1 MKFFKI
7 TVFSFFALAA
17 CGSLRAQDLQG
28 VVRDAENQPLVG
40 ASVYWAGTT
49 IGASTDAQGAFLL
62 HRVKGYDKLVASYLG
77 FVNDTLDVKNGV
89 DKVAFALRSEGVAL
103 EGVVV
108 EGNLSG
114 NFVKRDGIVKGEMI
128 SFAGLCKMACCNLAE
143 SFENS
148 ASVTVGYSDAISGAR
163 QIKMLGLAGTY
174 TQILDENRPIM
185 RGLSAPYG
193 LSYTPGMWLNSIQVS
208 KGVASVTAGHEAI
221 TGQINLEHRK
231 PTDDERLFVNLYLDD
246 ELRPEANVSTA
257 FPVTKDKKLSSVIL
271 LHGSMDTDARKMDHN
286 HDGFRDL
293 PKSDQINVAN
303 KWLYAADNGTQVRWG
318 WKFVQE
324 NRLGGMLDY
333 KNTRTMREAMEKDWD
348 WRAGDKKMPLYGS
361 HIRNRNANGYF
372 KVGMPVGP
380 AVYDPDEQDEM
391 RSNLA
396 FVADFD
402 HFSEDAYFGLNDYT
416 GNQNSLALNLMY
428 NHYFTYRS
436 SLIVGV
442 QGHLDYYR
450 EKLLNPTPW
459 IAANSVRNY
468 DFDRNEREAGAYAEY
483 TYAIKDKF
491 SIVAGLRG
499 DYNHY
504 YDRFFLTPRGHLKW
518 NITPSTTLR
527 ASGGLGYRSTNVITD
542 NIGVLA
548 NHYYDRFFLTPRGH
562 LKWNITPST
571 TLRASGGLGY
581 RSTNVITDNIGVLAT
596 GRAITFLD
604 NESGK
609 FDFRK
614 FDRMEKALT
623 VGGSLTQTFGLVNPG
638 DATLSFDYFRTQ
650 FYNSVVADQEMF
662 DRMEKA
668 LTVGGSLTQTFGL
681 VNPGDATLSFD
692 YFRTQFYNSVVADQE
707 MYADRIVFYD
717 TDGRSYTDT
726 YQIDFSWSPVERLDI
741 FATFR
746 YTDSEM
752 TIRRADGGT
761 ARVERPLV
769 SQYKTLLNIQYA
781 TKFRRWVFDATAQL
795 NGPAR
800 IPTQTGDLDDSY
812 YSPRYPMFF
821 AQVSRKV
828 GKFDIYAGCENI
840 ADYRQKDPILNAQDP
855 YDYKFNSMNVW
866 GPLMGRKFY
875 VGLRFNLY

>member
-1 MKFFKI
+1 MKRF
-7 TVFSFFALAA
+7 VYFALSAFFIAA
-17 CGSLRAQDLQG
+17 GGTLRAQDIRG
-28 VVRDAENQPLVG
+28 VVRDADDRPLAG

-49 IGASTDAQGAFLL
+49 VGASTDAEGAFLL
-62 HRVKGYDKLVASYLG
+62 HRVKGYDRLVASYLG
-77 FVNDTLDVKNGV
+77 YVNDTLRIDEAVQRA
-89 DKVAFALRSEGVAL
+89 DFALRAEGVEL

-231 PTDDERLFVNLYLDD
+231 PTDSERLFVNLYLDD

-257 FPVTKDKKLSSVIL
+257 FPVSRDKKLSSVVL
-271 LHGSMDTDARKMDHN
+271 LHGSGDTDVRKMDHN

-293 PKSDQINVAN
+293 PRSAQFNVAN

-324 NRLGGMLDY
+324 SRLGGMLDY
-333 KNTRTMREAMEKDWD
+333 RNTDAMREAMFRDWD
-348 WRAGDKKMPLYGS
+348 WQTEGTRMPLYGS

-380 AVYDPDEQDEM
+380 SVYDEAEQDEM

-402 HFSEDAYFGLNDYT
+402 HFDEEAYFGLNDYS
-416 GNQNSLALNLMY
+416 GNQNSLSLNLMY

-436 SLIVGV
+436 SLNVGV
-442 QGHLDYYR
+442 QAHLDYYR
-450 EKLLNPTPW
+450 ETLGNDTPW
-459 IAANSVRNY
+459 LGSDRAY
-468 DFDRNEREAGAYAEY
+468 DFGRDEEEVGAYAEY
-483 TYAIKDKF
+483 TYAVRDKF
-491 SIVAGLRG
+491 SVVAGLRG
-499 DYNHY
+499 DYNAF
-504 YDRFFLTPRGHLKW
+504 YDRFFLTPRGHVKW
-518 NITPSTTLR
+518 NVTPSTTLR
-527 ASGGLGYRSTNVITD
+527 ASAGLGYRSTNVITD
-542 NIGVLA
+542 NIGM
-548 NHYYDRFFLTPRGH
+548 
-562 LKWNITPST
+562 
-571 TLRASGGLGY
+571 
-581 RSTNVITDNIGVLAT
+581 LAT
-596 GRAITFLD
+596 GRELVIPALGD
-604 NESGK
+604 LG
-609 FDFRK
+609 RL
-614 FDRMEKALT
+614 EKALT
-623 VGGSLTQTFGLVNPG
+623 LGGSLTQTFGLVNPG

-650 FYNSVVADQEMF
+650 FCNSVVVDQEY
-662 DRMEKA
+662 DA
-668 LTVGGSLTQTFGL
+668 QTIR
-681 VNPGDATLSFD
+681 V
-692 YFRTQFYNSVVADQE
+692 
-707 MYADRIVFYD
+707 YD
-717 TDGRSYTDT
+717 SDGRSFTDT
-726 YQIDFSWSPVERLDI
+726 YQIDFSWTPVERLDI

-746 YTDSEM
+746 YTDSRM
-752 TIRRADGGT
+752 TIDRPDGTT

-769 SQYKTLLNIQYA
+769 SEYKTLLNIQYA

-800 IPTQTGDLDDSY
+800 IPTQTGDLADSR
-812 YSPRYPMFF
+812 YSPRYPMFY

-828 GKFDIYAGCENI
+828 GKFDIYVGCENI
-840 ADYRQKDPILNAQDP
+840 ADYRQEDPILNAANP

-875 VGLRFNLY
+875 AGLRFNLY

>member
-1 MKFFKI
+1 MKRF
-7 TVFSFFALAA
+7 VHFALSAFFIAA
-17 CGSLRAQDLQG
+17 GGTLRAQDIRG
-28 VVRDAENQPLVG
+28 AVRDADDRPLAG

-49 IGASTDAQGAFLL
+49 VGASTDAEGAFLL
-62 HRVKGYDKLVASYLG
+62 HRVKGYDRLVASYLG
-77 FVNDTLDVKNGV
+77 YVNDTLRIDEAVQRA
-89 DKVAFALRSEGVAL
+89 DFALRAEGVEL

-231 PTDDERLFVNLYLDD
+231 PTDSERLFVNLYLDD

-257 FPVTKDKKLSSVIL
+257 FPVSRDKKLSSVIL
-271 LHGSMDTDARKMDHN
+271 LHGSGDTDVRKMDHN

-293 PKSDQINVAN
+293 PRSAQFNVAN

-324 NRLGGMLDY
+324 SRLGGMLDY
-333 KNTRTMREAMEKDWD
+333 RNTDAMREAMFRDWD
-348 WRAGDKKMPLYGS
+348 WQTEGTRMPLYGS

-380 AVYDPDEQDEM
+380 SVYDEAEQDEM

-402 HFSEDAYFGLNDYT
+402 HFDEEAYFGLNDYS

-436 SLIVGV
+436 SLNVGV
-442 QGHLDYYR
+442 QAHLDYYR
-450 EKLLNPTPW
+450 ETLGNDTPW
-459 IAANSVRNY
+459 LGSDRAY
-468 DFDRNEREAGAYAEY
+468 DFGRDEEEVGAYAEY
-483 TYAIKDKF
+483 TYAVRDKF
-491 SIVAGLRG
+491 SVVAGLRG
-499 DYNHY
+499 DYNAF
-504 YDRFFLTPRGHLKW
+504 YDRFFLTPRGHVKW
-518 NITPSTTLR
+518 NVTPSTTLR
-527 ASGGLGYRSTNVITD
+527 ASAGLGYRSTNVITD
-542 NIGVLA
+542 NIGM
-548 NHYYDRFFLTPRGH
+548 
-562 LKWNITPST
+562 
-571 TLRASGGLGY
+571 
-581 RSTNVITDNIGVLAT
+581 LAT
-596 GRAITFLD
+596 GRELVIPALGDLD
-604 NESGK
+604 
-609 FDFRK
+609 RL
-614 FDRMEKALT
+614 EKALT
-623 VGGSLTQTFGLVNPG
+623 LGGSLTQTFGLVNPG

-650 FYNSVVADQEMF
+650 FCNSVVVDQEY
-662 DRMEKA
+662 DA
-668 LTVGGSLTQTFGL
+668 QTIR
-681 VNPGDATLSFD
+681 V
-692 YFRTQFYNSVVADQE
+692 
-707 MYADRIVFYD
+707 YD
-717 TDGRSYTDT
+717 SDGRSFTDT
-726 YQIDFSWSPVERLDI
+726 YQIDFSWTPVERLDI

-746 YTDSEM
+746 YTDSRM
-752 TIRRADGGT
+752 TIDRPDGTT

-769 SQYKTLLNIQYA
+769 SEYKTLLNIQYA

-800 IPTQTGDLDDSY
+800 IPTQTGDLADSR
-812 YSPRYPMFF
+812 YSPRYPMFY

-828 GKFDIYAGCENI
+828 GKFDIYVGCENI
-840 ADYRQKDPILNAQDP
+840 ADYRQEDPILNAANP

-875 VGLRFNLY
+875 AGLRFNLY

>member
-1 MKFFKI
+1 MKRF
-7 TVFSFFALAA
+7 VYFALSAFFIAA
-17 CGSLRAQDLQG
+17 GGTLRAQDIRG
-28 VVRDAENQPLVG
+28 AVRDADDRPLAG

-49 IGASTDAQGAFLL
+49 VGTSTDAEGAFLL
-62 HRVKGYDKLVASYLG
+62 HRVKGYDRLVASYLG
-77 FVNDTLDVKNGV
+77 YVNDTLRIDEAVQRA
-89 DKVAFALRSEGVAL
+89 DFALRAEGVEL

-231 PTDDERLFVNLYLDD
+231 PTDSERLFVNLYLDD

-257 FPVTKDKKLSSVIL
+257 FPVSRDKKLSSVIL
-271 LHGSMDTDARKMDHN
+271 LHGSGDTDVRKMDHN

-293 PKSDQINVAN
+293 PRSAQFNVAN

-324 NRLGGMLDY
+324 SRLGGMLDY
-333 KNTRTMREAMEKDWD
+333 RNTDAMREAMFRDWD
-348 WRAGDKKMPLYGS
+348 WQTEGTRMPLYGS

-380 AVYDPDEQDEM
+380 SVYDEAEQDEM

-402 HFSEDAYFGLNDYT
+402 HFDEEAYFGLNDYS

-436 SLIVGV
+436 SLNVGV
-442 QGHLDYYR
+442 QAHLDYYR
-450 EKLLNPTPW
+450 ETLGNDTPW
-459 IAANSVRNY
+459 LGSDRAY
-468 DFDRNEREAGAYAEY
+468 DFGRDEEEVGAYAEY
-483 TYAIKDKF
+483 TYAVRDKF
-491 SIVAGLRG
+491 SVVAGLRG
-499 DYNHY
+499 DYNAF
-504 YDRFFLTPRGHLKW
+504 YDRFFLTPRGHVKW
-518 NITPSTTLR
+518 NVTPSTTLR
-527 ASGGLGYRSTNVITD
+527 ASAGLGYRSTNVITD
-542 NIGVLA
+542 NIGM
-548 NHYYDRFFLTPRGH
+548 
-562 LKWNITPST
+562 
-571 TLRASGGLGY
+571 
-581 RSTNVITDNIGVLAT
+581 LAT
-596 GRAITFLD
+596 GRELVIPALGDLD
-604 NESGK
+604 
-609 FDFRK
+609 RL
-614 FDRMEKALT
+614 EKALT
-623 VGGSLTQTFGLVNPG
+623 LGGSLTQTFGLVNPG

-650 FYNSVVADQEMF
+650 FCNSVVVDQEY
-662 DRMEKA
+662 DA
-668 LTVGGSLTQTFGL
+668 QTIR
-681 VNPGDATLSFD
+681 V
-692 YFRTQFYNSVVADQE
+692 
-707 MYADRIVFYD
+707 YD
-717 TDGRSYTDT
+717 SDGRSFTDT
-726 YQIDFSWSPVERLDI
+726 YQIDFSWTPVERLDI

-746 YTDSEM
+746 YTDSRM
-752 TIRRADGGT
+752 TIDRPDGTT

-769 SQYKTLLNIQYA
+769 SEYKTLLNIQYA

-800 IPTQTGDLDDSY
+800 IPTQTGDLADSR
-812 YSPRYPMFF
+812 YSPRYPMFY

-828 GKFDIYAGCENI
+828 GKFDIYVGCENI
-840 ADYRQKDPILNAQDP
+840 ADYRQEDPILNAANP

-875 VGLRFNLY
+875 AGLRFNLY

>member
-1 MKFFKI
+1 MKRF
-7 TVFSFFALAA
+7 VYFALSAFFIAA
-17 CGSLRAQDLQG
+17 GGTLRAQDIRG
-28 VVRDAENQPLVG
+28 AVRDADDRPLAG

-49 IGASTDAQGAFLL
+49 VGASTDAEGAFLL
-62 HRVKGYDKLVASYLG
+62 HRVKGYDRLVASYLG
-77 FVNDTLDVKNGV
+77 YVNDTLRIDEAVQRA
-89 DKVAFALRSEGVAL
+89 DFALRAEGVEL

-231 PTDDERLFVNLYLDD
+231 PTDSERLFVNLYLDD

-257 FPVTKDKKLSSVIL
+257 FPVSRDKKLSSVIL
-271 LHGSMDTDARKMDHN
+271 LHGSGDTDVRKMDHN

-293 PKSDQINVAN
+293 PRSAQFNVAN

-324 NRLGGMLDY
+324 SRLGGMLDY
-333 KNTRTMREAMEKDWD
+333 RNTDAMREAMFRDWD
-348 WRAGDKKMPLYGS
+348 WQTEGTRMPLYGS
-361 HIRNRNANGYF
+361 HIRNRNVNGYF

-380 AVYDPDEQDEM
+380 SVYDEAEQDEM

-402 HFSEDAYFGLNDYT
+402 HFDEEAYFGLNDYS

-436 SLIVGV
+436 SLNVGV
-442 QGHLDYYR
+442 QAHLDYYR
-450 EKLLNPTPW
+450 ETLGNDTPW
-459 IAANSVRNY
+459 LGSDRAY
-468 DFDRNEREAGAYAEY
+468 DFGRDEEEVGAYAEY
-483 TYAIKDKF
+483 TYAVRDKF
-491 SIVAGLRG
+491 SVVAGLRG
-499 DYNHY
+499 DYNAF
-504 YDRFFLTPRGHLKW
+504 YDRFFLTPRGHVKW
-518 NITPSTTLR
+518 NVTPSTTLR
-527 ASGGLGYRSTNVITD
+527 ASAGLGYRSTNVITD
-542 NIGVLA
+542 NIGM
-548 NHYYDRFFLTPRGH
+548 
-562 LKWNITPST
+562 
-571 TLRASGGLGY
+571 
-581 RSTNVITDNIGVLAT
+581 LAT
-596 GRAITFLD
+596 GRELVIPALGDLD
-604 NESGK
+604 
-609 FDFRK
+609 RL
-614 FDRMEKALT
+614 EKALT
-623 VGGSLTQTFGLVNPG
+623 LGGSLTQTFGLVNPG

-650 FYNSVVADQEMF
+650 FCNSVVVDQEY
-662 DRMEKA
+662 DA
-668 LTVGGSLTQTFGL
+668 QTIR
-681 VNPGDATLSFD
+681 V
-692 YFRTQFYNSVVADQE
+692 
-707 MYADRIVFYD
+707 YD
-717 TDGRSYTDT
+717 SDGRSFTDT
-726 YQIDFSWSPVERLDI
+726 YQIDFSWTPVERLDI

-746 YTDSEM
+746 YTDSRM
-752 TIRRADGGT
+752 TIDRPDGTT

-769 SQYKTLLNIQYA
+769 SEYKTLLNIQYA

-800 IPTQTGDLDDSY
+800 IPTQTGDLADSR
-812 YSPRYPMFF
+812 YSPRYPMFY

-828 GKFDIYAGCENI
+828 GKFDIYVGCENI
-840 ADYRQKDPILNAQDP
+840 ADYRQEDPILNAANP

-875 VGLRFNLY
+875 AGLRFNLY

>member
-1 MKFFKI
+1 MKRF
-7 TVFSFFALAA
+7 VYFALSAFFIAA
-17 CGSLRAQDLQG
+17 GGTLRAQDIRG
-28 VVRDAENQPLVG
+28 AVRDADDRPLAG

-49 IGASTDAQGAFLL
+49 VGASTDAEGAFLL
-62 HRVKGYDKLVASYLG
+62 HRVKGYDRLVASYLG
-77 FVNDTLDVKNGV
+77 YVNDTLRIDEAVQRA
-89 DKVAFALRSEGVAL
+89 DFALRAEGVEL

-231 PTDDERLFVNLYLDD
+231 PTDSERLFVNLYLDD

-257 FPVTKDKKLSSVIL
+257 FPVSRDKKLSSVIL
-271 LHGSMDTDARKMDHN
+271 LHGSGDTDVRKMDHN

-293 PKSDQINVAN
+293 PRSAQFNVAN

-324 NRLGGMLDY
+324 SRLGGMLDY
-333 KNTRTMREAMEKDWD
+333 RNTDAMREAMFRDWD
-348 WRAGDKKMPLYGS
+348 WQAEGTRMPLYGS

-380 AVYDPDEQDEM
+380 SVYDEAEQDEM

-402 HFSEDAYFGLNDYT
+402 HFDEEAYFGLNDYS

-436 SLIVGV
+436 SLNVGV
-442 QGHLDYYR
+442 QAHLDYYR
-450 EKLLNPTPW
+450 EALGNDTPW
-459 IAANSVRNY
+459 LGSDRAY
-468 DFDRNEREAGAYAEY
+468 DFGRDEEEVGAYAEY
-483 TYAIKDKF
+483 TYAIRDKF
-491 SIVAGLRG
+491 SVVAGLRG
-499 DYNHY
+499 DYNAF
-504 YDRFFLTPRGHLKW
+504 YDRFFLTPRGHVKW

-527 ASGGLGYRSTNVITD
+527 ASAGLGYRSTNVITD
-542 NIGVLA
+542 NIGM
-548 NHYYDRFFLTPRGH
+548 
-562 LKWNITPST
+562 
-571 TLRASGGLGY
+571 
-581 RSTNVITDNIGVLAT
+581 LAT
-596 GRAITFLD
+596 GRELVIPALSDLD
-604 NESGK
+604 
-609 FDFRK
+609 RL
-614 FDRMEKALT
+614 EKALT
-623 VGGSLTQTFGLVNPG
+623 LGGSLTQTFGLVNPG

-650 FYNSVVADQEMF
+650 FCNSVVVDQEY
-662 DRMEKA
+662 DA
-668 LTVGGSLTQTFGL
+668 QTIR
-681 VNPGDATLSFD
+681 V
-692 YFRTQFYNSVVADQE
+692 
-707 MYADRIVFYD
+707 YD
-717 TDGRSYTDT
+717 SDGRSFTDT
-726 YQIDFSWSPVERLDI
+726 YQIDFSWTPVERLDI

-746 YTDSEM
+746 YTDSRM
-752 TIRRADGGT
+752 TIARPDGTT

-769 SQYKTLLNIQYA
+769 SEYKTLLNIQYA

-800 IPTQTGDLDDSY
+800 IPTQTGDLADSR
-812 YSPRYPMFF
+812 YSPRYPMFY

-828 GKFDIYAGCENI
+828 GKFDIYVGCENI
-840 ADYRQKDPILNAQDP
+840 ADYRQEDPILNAANP

-875 VGLRFNLY
+875 AGLRFNLY

>member
-17 CGSLRAQDLQG
+17 CGSLRAQDLRG

-333 KNTRTMREAMEKDWD
+333 KNTRTMREVMEKDWD

-491 SIVAGLRG
+491 SVVAGLRG

-548 NHYYDRFFLTPRGH
+548 
-562 LKWNITPST
+562 
-571 TLRASGGLGY
+571 
-581 RSTNVITDNIGVLAT
+581 T
-596 GRAITFLD
+596 GREIRLA
-604 NESGK
+604 
-609 FDFRK
+609 DFRNGRLEYV
-614 FDRMEKALT
+614 DLN
-623 VGGSLTQTFGLVNPG
+623 GL
-638 DATLSFDYFRTQ
+638 
-650 FYNSVVADQEMF
+650 

>member
-1 MKFFKI
+1 MKRF
-7 TVFSFFALAA
+7 VYFALSAFFIVA
-17 CGSLRAQDLQG
+17 GGTLRAQDIRG
-28 VVRDAENQPLVG
+28 AVRDADDRPLAG

-49 IGASTDAQGAFLL
+49 VGASTDAEGTFLL
-62 HRVKGYDKLVASYLG
+62 HRVKGYDRLVASYLG
-77 FVNDTLDVKNGV
+77 YVNDTLRIDEAVQRA
-89 DKVAFALRSEGVAL
+89 DFALRAEGVEL

-231 PTDDERLFVNLYLDD
+231 PTDSERLFVNLYLDD

-257 FPVTKDKKLSSVIL
+257 FPVSRDKKLSSVVL
-271 LHGSMDTDARKMDHN
+271 LHGSGDTDVRKMDHN

-293 PKSDQINVAN
+293 PRSAQFNVAN

-324 NRLGGMLDY
+324 SRLGGMLDY
-333 KNTRTMREAMEKDWD
+333 RNTDAMREAMFRDWD
-348 WRAGDKKMPLYGS
+348 WQAEGTRMPLYGS

-380 AVYDPDEQDEM
+380 SVYDEAEQDEM

-402 HFSEDAYFGLNDYT
+402 HFDEEAYFGLNDYS

-436 SLIVGV
+436 SLNVGV
-442 QGHLDYYR
+442 QAHLDYYR
-450 EKLLNPTPW
+450 ETLGNDTPW
-459 IAANSVRNY
+459 LGSDRAY
-468 DFDRNEREAGAYAEY
+468 DFGRDEEEVGAYAEY
-483 TYAIKDKF
+483 TYAVRDKF
-491 SIVAGLRG
+491 SVVAGLRG
-499 DYNHY
+499 DYNAF
-504 YDRFFLTPRGHLKW
+504 YDRFFLTPRGHVKW
-518 NITPSTTLR
+518 NVTPSTTLR
-527 ASGGLGYRSTNVITD
+527 ASAGLGYRSTNVITD
-542 NIGVLA
+542 NIGM
-548 NHYYDRFFLTPRGH
+548 
-562 LKWNITPST
+562 
-571 TLRASGGLGY
+571 
-581 RSTNVITDNIGVLAT
+581 LAT
-596 GRAITFLD
+596 GRELVIPALGDLD
-604 NESGK
+604 
-609 FDFRK
+609 RL
-614 FDRMEKALT
+614 EKALT
-623 VGGSLTQTFGLVNPG
+623 LGGSLTQTFGLVNPG

-650 FYNSVVADQEMF
+650 FCNSVVVDQEY
-662 DRMEKA
+662 DA
-668 LTVGGSLTQTFGL
+668 QTIR
-681 VNPGDATLSFD
+681 V
-692 YFRTQFYNSVVADQE
+692 
-707 MYADRIVFYD
+707 YD
-717 TDGRSYTDT
+717 SDGRSFTDT
-726 YQIDFSWSPVERLDI
+726 YQIDFSWTPVERLDI

-746 YTDSEM
+746 YTDSRM
-752 TIRRADGGT
+752 TIDRPDGTT

-769 SQYKTLLNIQYA
+769 SEYKTLLNIQYA

-800 IPTQTGDLDDSY
+800 IPTQTGDLADSR
-812 YSPRYPMFF
+812 YSPRYPMFY

-828 GKFDIYAGCENI
+828 GKFDIYVGCENI
-840 ADYRQKDPILNAQDP
+840 ADYRQEDPILNAANP

-875 VGLRFNLY
+875 AGLRFNLY

>member
-1 MKFFKI
+1 MKRF
-7 TVFSFFALAA
+7 VYFALSAFFIAA
-17 CGSLRAQDLQG
+17 GGTLRAQDIRG
-28 VVRDAENQPLVG
+28 AVRDADDRPLAG

-49 IGASTDAQGAFLL
+49 VGASTDAEGAFLL
-62 HRVKGYDKLVASYLG
+62 HRVKGYDRLVASYLG
-77 FVNDTLDVKNGV
+77 YVNDTLRIDEAVQRA
-89 DKVAFALRSEGVAL
+89 DFALRAEGVEL

-231 PTDDERLFVNLYLDD
+231 PTDSERLFVNLYLDD

-257 FPVTKDKKLSSVIL
+257 FPVSRDKKLSSVVL
-271 LHGSMDTDARKMDHN
+271 LHGSGDTDVRKMDHN

-293 PKSDQINVAN
+293 PRSAQFNVAN

-324 NRLGGMLDY
+324 SRLGGMLDY
-333 KNTRTMREAMEKDWD
+333 RNTDAMREAMFRDWD
-348 WRAGDKKMPLYGS
+348 WQAEGTRMPLYGS

-380 AVYDPDEQDEM
+380 SVYDEAEQDEM

-402 HFSEDAYFGLNDYT
+402 HFDEEAYFGLNDYS

-436 SLIVGV
+436 SLNVGV
-442 QGHLDYYR
+442 QAHLDYYR
-450 EKLLNPTPW
+450 ETLGNDTPW
-459 IAANSVRNY
+459 LGSDRAY
-468 DFDRNEREAGAYAEY
+468 DFGRDEEEVGAYAEY
-483 TYAIKDKF
+483 TYAVRDKF
-491 SIVAGLRG
+491 SVVAGLRG
-499 DYNHY
+499 DYNAF
-504 YDRFFLTPRGHLKW
+504 YDRFFLTPRGHVKW
-518 NITPSTTLR
+518 NVTPSTTLR
-527 ASGGLGYRSTNVITD
+527 ASAGLGYRSTNVITD
-542 NIGVLA
+542 NIGM
-548 NHYYDRFFLTPRGH
+548 
-562 LKWNITPST
+562 
-571 TLRASGGLGY
+571 
-581 RSTNVITDNIGVLAT
+581 LAT
-596 GRAITFLD
+596 GRELVIPALGDLD
-604 NESGK
+604 
-609 FDFRK
+609 RL
-614 FDRMEKALT
+614 EKALT
-623 VGGSLTQTFGLVNPG
+623 LGGSLTQTFGLVNPG

-650 FYNSVVADQEMF
+650 FCNSVVVDQEY
-662 DRMEKA
+662 DA
-668 LTVGGSLTQTFGL
+668 QTIR
-681 VNPGDATLSFD
+681 V
-692 YFRTQFYNSVVADQE
+692 
-707 MYADRIVFYD
+707 YD
-717 TDGRSYTDT
+717 SNGRSFTDT
-726 YQIDFSWSPVERLDI
+726 YQIDFSWTPVERLDI

-746 YTDSEM
+746 YTDSRM
-752 TIRRADGGT
+752 TIDRPDGTT

-769 SQYKTLLNIQYA
+769 SEYKTLLNIQYA

-800 IPTQTGDLDDSY
+800 IPTQTGDLADSR
-812 YSPRYPMFF
+812 YSPRYPMFY

-828 GKFDIYAGCENI
+828 GKFDIYVGCENI
-840 ADYRQKDPILNAQDP
+840 ADYRQEDPILNAANP

-875 VGLRFNLY
+875 AGLRFNLY

>member
-1 MKFFKI
+1 MNFYRI
-7 TVFSFFALAA
+7 SFFTLSALAV
-17 CGSLRAQDLQG
+17 CGTLNAQDLRG
-28 VVRDAENQPLVG
+28 VVRDADKQPLIG

-49 IGASTDAQGAFLL
+49 IGAGTDAQGAFQL

-77 FVNDTLDVKNGV
+77 YINDTIRVESGV
-89 DKVAFALRSEGVAL
+89 DKVEFTLRSEGVAL
-103 EGVVV
+103 EDVVV

-114 NFVKRDGIVKGEMI
+114 NFVKRDGIVKNEMI

-246 ELRPEANVSTA
+246 ELRPEANISTA
-257 FPVTKDKKLSSVIL
+257 FPVSKNKKLSSVIL
-271 LHGSMDTDARKMDHN
+271 LHGSMDTDVRKMDHN
-286 HDGFRDL
+286 DDGFRDL
-293 PKSDQINVAN
+293 PLADQLNIAN
-303 KWLYAADNGTQVRWG
+303 KWLYAADNGTQIRWG

-333 KNTRTMREAMEKDWD
+333 KNSMRDQMREKWD
-348 WRAGDKKMPLYGS
+348 QPGTLYGS
-361 HIRNRNANGYF
+361 KIRNRGANGYF
-372 KVGMPVGP
+372 KIGMPVGP
-380 AVYDPDEQDEM
+380 SVYDPDEKDEM

-402 HFSEDAYFGLNDYT
+402 HFNENAYFGLNDYK
-416 GNQNSLALNLMY
+416 GNENALAMNLMY

-436 SLIVGV
+436 SLIVGA
-442 QGHLDYYR
+442 QAQLQYYR
-450 EKLLNPTPW
+450 ESLANNTPW
-459 IAANSVRNY
+459 IEAAKSRFY
-468 DFDRNEREAGAYAEY
+468 DFDRSEQEVGAYAEY
-483 TYAIKDKF
+483 TYAVKDKF
-491 SIVAGLRG
+491 SIVAGIRG
-499 DYNHY
+499 DYNAF
-504 YDRFFLTPRGHLKW
+504 YDKFFVTPRGHIRW

-527 ASGGLGYRSTNVITD
+527 GSAGLGYRSTNVITD
-542 NIGVLA
+542 NIG
-548 NHYYDRFFLTPRGH
+548 
-562 LKWNITPST
+562 I
-571 TLRASGGLGY
+571 
-581 RSTNVITDNIGVLAT
+581 LAT
-596 GRAITFLD
+596 GREIVIPD
-604 NESGK
+604 
-609 FDFRK
+609 FDGFNRL
-614 FDRMEKALT
+614 EKALT
-623 VGGSLTQTFGLVNPG
+623 VGGSLTQTFGLVSAD

-650 FYNSVVADQEMF
+650 FYNSVI
-662 DRMEKA
+662 
-668 LTVGGSLTQTFGL
+668 
-681 VNPGDATLSFD
+681 
-692 YFRTQFYNSVVADQE
+692 ADQE
-707 MYADRIVFYD
+707 MYADKIMLYNSD
-717 TDGRSYTDT
+717 KRSYTDT
-726 YQIDFSWSPVERLDI
+726 YQIDFSWTPVERLDI

-746 YTDSEM
+746 YTNSEM
-752 TIRRADGGT
+752 TIDRRDGTT

-769 SQYKTLLNIQYA
+769 SKYKTLLNIQYA

-800 IPTQTGDLDDSY
+800 IPTQTGNLADDK

-821 AQVSRKV
+821 AQVSRKI
-828 GKFDIYAGCENI
+828 GKFDIYVGCENI
-840 ADYRQKDPILNAQDP
+840 ADYRQHDPILNADNP
-855 YDYKFNSMNVW
+855 FSTGFNSMNVW

-875 VGLRFNLY
+875 AGLRFNLY

>member
-1 MKFFKI
+1 MKRF
-7 TVFSFFALAA
+7 VYFALSAFFIAA
-17 CGSLRAQDLQG
+17 GGTLRAQDIRG
-28 VVRDAENQPLVG
+28 AVRDADDRPLAG

-49 IGASTDAQGAFLL
+49 VGASTDAEGAFLL
-62 HRVKGYDKLVASYLG
+62 HRVKGYDRLVASYLG
-77 FVNDTLDVKNGV
+77 YVNDTLRIDEAVQRA
-89 DKVAFALRSEGVAL
+89 DFALRAEGVEL

-163 QIKMLGLAGTY
+163 QIKMLGLAGAY

-231 PTDDERLFVNLYLDD
+231 PTDSERLFVNLYLDD

-257 FPVTKDKKLSSVIL
+257 FPVSRDKKLSSVIL
-271 LHGSMDTDARKMDHN
+271 LHGSGDTDVRKMDHN

-293 PKSDQINVAN
+293 PRSAQFNVAN

-324 NRLGGMLDY
+324 SRLGGMLDY
-333 KNTRTMREAMEKDWD
+333 RNTDAMREAMFRDWD
-348 WRAGDKKMPLYGS
+348 WQTEGTRMPLYGS

-380 AVYDPDEQDEM
+380 SVYDEAEQDEM

-402 HFSEDAYFGLNDYT
+402 HFDEEAYFGLNDYS

-436 SLIVGV
+436 SLNVGV
-442 QGHLDYYR
+442 QAHLDYYR
-450 EKLLNPTPW
+450 ETLGNDTPW
-459 IAANSVRNY
+459 LGSDRAY
-468 DFDRNEREAGAYAEY
+468 DFGRDEEEVGAYAEY
-483 TYAIKDKF
+483 TYAVRDKF
-491 SIVAGLRG
+491 SVVAGLRG
-499 DYNHY
+499 DYNAF
-504 YDRFFLTPRGHLKW
+504 YDRFFLTPRGHVKW
-518 NITPSTTLR
+518 NVTPSTTLR
-527 ASGGLGYRSTNVITD
+527 ASAGLGYRSTNVITD
-542 NIGVLA
+542 NIGM
-548 NHYYDRFFLTPRGH
+548 
-562 LKWNITPST
+562 
-571 TLRASGGLGY
+571 
-581 RSTNVITDNIGVLAT
+581 LAT
-596 GRAITFLD
+596 GRELVIPALGDLD
-604 NESGK
+604 
-609 FDFRK
+609 RL
-614 FDRMEKALT
+614 EKALT
-623 VGGSLTQTFGLVNPG
+623 LGGSLTQTFGLVNPG

-650 FYNSVVADQEMF
+650 FCNSVVVDQEY
-662 DRMEKA
+662 DA
-668 LTVGGSLTQTFGL
+668 QTIR
-681 VNPGDATLSFD
+681 V
-692 YFRTQFYNSVVADQE
+692 
-707 MYADRIVFYD
+707 YD
-717 TDGRSYTDT
+717 SDGRSFTDT
-726 YQIDFSWSPVERLDI
+726 YQIDFSWTPVERLDI

-746 YTDSEM
+746 YTDSRM
-752 TIRRADGGT
+752 TIDRPDGTT

-769 SQYKTLLNIQYA
+769 SEYKTLLNIQYA

-800 IPTQTGDLDDSY
+800 IPTQTGDLADSR
-812 YSPRYPMFF
+812 YSPRYPMFY

-828 GKFDIYAGCENI
+828 GKFDIYVGCENI
-840 ADYRQKDPILNAQDP
+840 ADYRQEDPILNAANP

-875 VGLRFNLY
+875 AGLRFNLY